1 MAVTSDGCLVRP
13 PSAADPAETL
23 CKPCD
28 ARRMGADGATTVRLC
43 GPLGVELSG
52 REVHL
57 PGRQGRLAFA
67 YLVVNRR
74 RPVARDE
81 LIELLWPERLPADP
95 GEALSALLSR
105 MRRAV
110 GAEVLAGRRELELLL
125 PAGAWVDLE
134 AALDAAER
142 ADAALAAGDLEE
154 AWSAAG
160 ACVEIAAGGFLAG
173 DEAPW
178 AQDRRRGVGE
188 LRLRA
193 LEAAAAAGI
202 ALGGN
207 RLADA
212 ERAAREAIQAA
223 PFRESG
229 HRLLMEALAARGN
242 VAEALRAYEDL
253 RVLLRDELGTA
264 PGAEVQ
270 KLHRRLL
277 SPTHPPAAAEP
288 EPARPAPRP
297 REERRLVTVLCAELA
312 QPAAALDPEE
322 LRPVEAE
329 AQRRACA
336 AVEGFGATAHELGA
350 GSLVAVFG
358 APVAHEDDAERAV
371 RAALRICE
379 LRLATRAGVATGEA
393 IVALGGREGG
403 RATGAVTGAA
413 AALQRAAPPGATAVA
428 AATRAATADA
438 LCFEPIAGAAPAWRA
453 TGEAAPAPRA
463 TRFVGR
469 DRELALLRELHGATL
484 SEGRPHL
491 VTIVGEAGIGK
502 SRLLEELCA
511 RVALETGCAVH
522 RGRCLA
528 YGEGIAYWPLR
539 EVLWDAAGVLL
550 DDSGLTAA
558 DKLTGLVGELLAP
571 EATDATE
578 VLRVAS
584 ALAAGAGLTLV
595 DSTLRDAAPESVAE
609 EIGLAW
615 PRFLSALAARSPTV
629 VAIEDLHWAE
639 PALLDMVEAIL
650 SRSQGSLLVVATA
663 RPELARARA
672 SWGQRPGTWQ
682 VALQPLDAR
691 AARDLVA
698 GMLPGADALLAE
710 RVVDVAEGN
719 PFYAEEIVRHL
730 EGGGS
735 DEPEIPATV
744 RALLAARIDALPEA
758 EQDVLQHAAVVGRRF
773 WPSALEPRWRQ
784 EPLAPILRSLER
796 RGFIVA
802 RATSSLPG
810 ERELAFVHGLT
821 REVAYRSIPRGAR
834 CRVHAAVATW
844 LEALAGDR
852 RDEYLDLL
860 AHHYEAAAEPA
871 DAALAWP
878 EGSPEREELRAA
890 AVRTLVEAGEAAR
903 RRLSLAQALRFAD
916 RALVLAEGPA
926 ERLAAFELRA
936 HSHHAAVH
944 GNQALDAYLEAIE
957 LARTLADAEATAS
970 LRGYATLLCSRYPGS
985 FVGSEWKAHADD
997 LVDRGLAEAGEDGV
1011 DFATAALLIGRA
1023 WGTWRWRDPIAEDL
1037 PRAKRDAERAAEIAE
1052 AIGSSLLVSVALE
1065 ALTWIAFS
1073 QGDCEAVALGE
1084 RHLHAATT
1092 LADRFEAH
1100 ESLNMAAICFV
1111 RAGRFDRARDIA
1123 AEAARQAPAMS
1134 AHRELHAVASKAIAL
1149 MPGGYFGELLDATCR
1164 VEELIAEEREH
1175 ICANALVALAARAV
1189 VLHESGQRSAAVAA
1203 LELFDRVAPPNRPLV
1218 RWGPWIVE
1226 VLRAVAGLEASVA
1239 RLGHVE
1245 VRHGAGNA
1253 VDILRAELVVRALAG
1268 EWDRTEELAAQTRAL
1283 AGSTCAPALGFVADW
1298 ADAMRLAADGHHAR
1312 ALEVGGAA
1320 AAALAGRGERY
1331 TAARLMTDL
1340 LARLGDEAPRDL
1352 VAVTAQQ
1359 LEAMGARAS
1368 AQAARALAYAHD
1380 GGA

>member
-1 MAVTSDGCLVRP
+1 
-13 PSAADPAETL
+13 
-23 CKPCD
+23 
-28 ARRMGADGATTVRLC
+28 MGADGATTVRLC
-43 GPLGVELSG
+43 GPLSVELSG
-52 REVHL
+52 REAVM

-74 RPVARDE
+74 RAVGRDE
-81 LIELLWPERLPADP
+81 LIDLLWPERLPADP

-105 MRRAV
+105 VRRAV
-110 GAEVLAGRRELELLL
+110 GADVLTGRRELELVL
-125 PAGAWVDLE
+125 PAEAWVDLE
-134 AALDAAER
+134 AALSAAER
-142 ADAALAAGDLEE
+142 ADSALAAADLEG

-160 ACVEIAAGGFLAG
+160 TCVEIARGGFLAG

-178 AQDRRRGVGE
+178 AHDRRRDVHE

-193 LEAAAAAGI
+193 LEARAAAGI
-202 ALGGN
+202 GLGGN

-212 ERAAREAIQAA
+212 ERAAREAIEAA
-223 PFRESG
+223 PFRETG
-229 HRLLMEALAARGN
+229 HRLLMAALAARGN
-242 VAEALRAYEDL
+242 VAEALRAYECL

-264 PGAEVQ
+264 PGADVQ
-270 KLHRRLL
+270 ALHRRLL
-277 SPTHPPAAAEP
+277 TEGAATAGWVGP
-288 EPARPAPRP
+288 IPRS

-312 QPAAALDPEE
+312 QPAAPLDPEE
-322 LRPVEAE
+322 LGPVEAE

-336 AVEGFGATAHELGA
+336 VVEGFGATAHALSA
-350 GSLVAVFG
+350 GGLVAVFG

-371 RAALRICE
+371 RAALRLCE
-379 LRLATRAGVATGEA
+379 LCLAARAGVASGEA
-393 IVALGGREGG
+393 IVALGGPEEG
-403 RATGAVTGAA
+403 RATGAVTSAA
-413 AALQRAAPPGATAVA
+413 AALQRAAPPGGTAVDD
-428 AATRAATADA
+428 ATRAATADA
-438 LCFEPIAGAAPAWRA
+438 LCFEPIAGTPPGWRA
-453 TGEAAPAPRA
+453 TGEPAAPPRP
-463 TRFVGR
+463 TPFVGR
-469 DRELALLRELHGATL
+469 DHELALLRELHDATL

-502 SRLLEELCA
+502 SRLLEELSS
-511 RVALETGCAVH
+511 RVALETGAAVH

-539 EVLWDAAGVLL
+539 EILWDAAGILL
-550 DDSGLTAA
+550 DDSAVTAA
-558 DKLTGLVGELLAP
+558 AKLTGLVGELLAP
-571 EATDATE
+571 DGDDAAEAQRT
-578 VLRVAS
+578 AS
-584 ALAAGAGLTLV
+584 ALAAGAGLTLPG
-595 DSTLRDAAPESVAE
+595 STLADATPESVAE

-615 PRFLSALAARSPTV
+615 PRFLSALAARAPTV

-650 SRSQGSLLVVATA
+650 ARSHGPLLVVATA
-663 RPELARARA
+663 RPELAQARA

-682 VALQPLDAR
+682 VALHPLDAQ

-698 GMLPGADALLAE
+698 DILPGVDAPLAA
-710 RVVDVAEGN
+710 RVVEVAEGN
-719 PFYAEEIVRHL
+719 PFYAEEIARHL
-730 EGGGS
+730 EHGGS
-735 DEPEIPATV
+735 AEPEIPATV

-773 WPSALEPRWRQ
+773 WPSALEPTWRQ
-784 EPLAPILRSLER
+784 EPLAPALRSLER

-852 RDEYLDLL
+852 RDEFVALL
-860 AHHYEAAAEPA
+860 AHHYEAAAAPA

-878 EGSPEREELRAA
+878 GASPEPEQLRVA
-890 AVRTLVEAGEAAR
+890 AVRALVEAGEAAR
-903 RRLSLAQALRFAD
+903 RRLALAQALRFAD
-916 RALVLAEGPA
+916 RALALADAPA
-926 ERLAAFELRA
+926 ERLAALELRA
-936 HSHHAAVH
+936 RSHHAAVH
-944 GNQALDAYLEAIE
+944 GNQALEAYLAAIE
-957 LARTLADAEATAS
+957 LARALGDADTAAR
-970 LRGYATLLCSRYPGS
+970 LRGHATLLCSRYPGS
-985 FVGSEWKAHADD
+985 FIGEEWKAHADD

-1084 RHLHAATT
+1084 RHLHAAAT

-1111 RAGRFDRARDIA
+1111 RAGRFDRAREIA

-1134 AHRELHAVASKAIAL
+1134 AHRALHAVASQAIAL
-1149 MPGGYFGELLDATCR
+1149 VPGGNFEELLDATHG

-1175 ICANALVALAARAV
+1175 ICANALVALATRAV
-1189 VLHESGQRSAAVAA
+1189 VLHESGQRSAAEAA
-1203 LELFDRVAPPNRPLV
+1203 LELFDRVAPPDRPLV

-1226 VLRAVAGLEASVA
+1226 MLRAVAGLESTLG

-1253 VDILRAELVVRALAG
+1253 VDVLRTELLTRAAAG
-1268 EWDRTEELAAQTRAL
+1268 EWDRAEDLAGQTRAL

-1298 ADAMRLAADGHHAR
+1298 ADAMRLADDGHHAR
-1312 ALEVGGAA
+1312 ALEVGVAA
-1320 AAALAGRGERY
+1320 TAALAERGERY
-1331 TAARLMTDL
+1331 PAARLMTDL
-1340 LARLGDEAPRDL
+1340 LARLGDAAPPDL
-1352 VAVTAQQ
+1352 VALTAQRLQ
-1359 LEAMGARAS
+1359 EMGAHSS
-1368 AQAARALAYAHD
+1368 AAAARALAYARD
-1380 GGA
+1380 AGA